1 MRKLTFSILILCMAV
16 IGLRAES
23 SLPEHIILTPYVEH
37 DANTPTADKILL
49 QKLNTIIS
57 KYGVGSNT
65 GIQTPFIITGH
76 AIELNKET
84 TATVPPHTAVDI
96 SLTLYIGNGEEGV
109 LFSTCNMNLRGV
121 GDSEDK
127 AYAAAFKRIDINDPN
142 IDKAIREAQTRIAK
156 YYEVQG
162 PALLNKAKQL
172 AASGDYSQAYAVLL
186 RIPAVCPQYD
196 QAQQL
201 VLELVHQE
209 GNAYNREVLNR
220 ARAAWSADP
229 TENGAAAARDIL
241 GEISNPS
248 PEINAEVEKLTGE
261 IASSLQGIAEAERAA
276 ETQRQAD
283 AHAEQ
288 MASIESARRVAVA
301 QAKNQPKYVYHVH
314 WW

>member
-1 MRKLTFSILILCMAV
+1 MKSFFSILMLCLAL
-16 IGLRAES
+16 IGMRAES
-23 SLPEHIILTPYVEH
+23 SLPPQIILTPYVEH
-37 DANTPTADKILL
+37 DAKTPTADKILL
-49 QKLNTIIS
+49 DKLNRIIS
-57 KYGVGSNT
+57 KYGVGANT

-109 LFSTCNMNLRGV
+109 LFSTCNMELRGV

-127 AYAAAFKRIDINDPN
+127 AYASAFKRININDPD

-156 YYEVQG
+156 YYEMQG
-162 PALLNKAKQL
+162 PALISKGRQL
-172 AASGDYSQAYAVLL
+172 AAAGDYSDAFATLL

-201 VLELVHQE
+201 ILELVHQE
-209 GNAYNREVLNR
+209 ADTNNREVLNR

-229 TENGAAAARDIL
+229 TESGASQARDIL
-241 GEISNPS
+241 SEISNPS
-248 PEINAEVEKLTGE
+248 QAICAEVNKLTAE
-261 IASSLQGIAEAERAA
+261 MASRIQGVADAERAA
-276 ETQRQAD
+276 EAKRQAD

-288 MASIESARRVAVA
+288 LAAIEASRKVAVA
-301 QAKNQPKYVYHVH
+301 QAKNQPKYVYHIH